1 MLEATEDWDIMLQ
14 NVSFGPLLGYQPDHT
29 ATDMYGMETNFRY
42 SASDYLKPQ
51 SMLEEAKAGPPV

>member
-14 NVSFGPLLGYQPDHT
+14 NVSFGSDHT
-29 ATDMYGMETNFRY
+29 AYRYMLLMYGMETNFRY
-42 SASDYLKPQ
+42 SASNYLKPQ